1 MDQVVQSQSATVAL
15 PTKPEGAA
23 TSAAVKRYEALR
35 AACEKHVFDALK
47 TPAPKPESM
56 EERVTIAQ
64 MIAHYRSIGSV
75 TEEQA
80 QALMAASHKGRYELA
95 LTDRTRITITHRT
108 DVADEKSKTP
118 GQWGQRKFQRLKATY
133 NGKEYRIYHSGF
145 AEGSA
150 GAEKFGGLTFQE
162 IKNECEV
169 DAQLF
174 ETLIKDNDG
183 KYKLITTL
191 RVFGLLNGDGIV
203 WTELKPVA
211 AGTNNSLSFEI
222 E

>member
-1 MDQVVQSQSATVAL
+1 MDQVQSQVSDVVLPVKPTEKVA
-15 PTKPEGAA
+15 A
-23 TSAAVKRYEALR
+23 KRYDFLLSE
-35 AACEKHVFDALK
+35 CEKHVFNALK
-47 TPAPKPESM
+47 TPAPKPETM
-56 EERVTIAQ
+56 AERVTIAK
-64 MIAHYRSIGSV
+64 MIAFYRGIGNV

-80 QALMAASHKGRYELA
+80 NALIAASHKGRYELA
-95 LTDRTRITITHRT
+95 LTERTKITITHRT

-133 NGKEYRIYHSGF
+133 EGKEYRIYHSGF

-150 GAEKFGGLTFQE
+150 GADKFGGLTFQE
-162 IKNECEV
+162 IKNECTV

-174 ETLIKDNDG
+174 ETLLKDNDG

-191 RVFGLLNGDGIV
+191 RVFGLLNGDGLE
-203 WTELKPVA
+203 WTKLEPVA
-211 AGTNNSLSFEI
+211 AASNASLSFEI